1 MVLTRVMVLAR
12 VMVLVNVMLLAR
24 FLVLACVTV
33 LTFVMV
39 LSCVIMLTCVWCLP
53 VMDAD
58 VGHTARESE
67 ECARRTKSNDKQ
79 AQRATSYKSSPRW
92 ALDFYDDIM

>member
-1 MVLTRVMVLAR
+1 MVIICVMVLAH

-33 LTFVMV
+33 LTIVMV

-58 VGHTARESE
+58 VVIYLKRVGRV
-67 ECARRTKSNDKQ
+67 
-79 AQRATSYKSSPRW
+79 RANNIDPDSSLIFGFLLGDVPEGQKTTSG
-92 ALDFYDDIM
+92 